1 MSFRFHSFNKNKNK
15 NKFSATNFLSNMRE
29 KNITYKNKELN
40 LNTIRS
46 IQSTDNIGFNKRI
59 KKKILELNLEEEF
72 SKKDDNNNQNLIQ
85 NILPSM
91 LTFNCYLPDEK
102 KIDNNERTIN
112 DLECSN
118 IISSFQ
124 LLIKYLFEEEEKGK
138 FENKLLEGEL
148 SKLKDLENLL
158 NNKEIIPK
166 NDEKIKKLM
175 NKKAKLQLLLK
186 KNGKSVGLKTIP
198 KLYICDACPFPYK
211 KFYSYQELHKHYV
224 KNHIN
229 PYLSLKNEY
238 KFINKGFD
246 KFFFDNK
253 MENLEEEVKNI
264 FKNARSHDKEK
275 KENESKEKKTFLS
288 VDNKMYGIRRNKRYE
303 TVGPNLNKFSMSL
316 KISKE
321 NEKMNEYIQKRIEN
335 FKLNQEKFEKEF
347 KSQIESFMKEF
358 KDELLKIKQN
368 QNK

>member
-1 MSFRFHSFNKNKNK
+1 MSFRFHSFNKNK
-15 NKFSATNFLSNMRE
+15 NKFSATNFLSNIRE

-46 IQSTDNIGFNKRI
+46 IQSTNNIGFNKRI
-59 KKKILELNLEEEF
+59 KKKILELNLEEDL
-72 SKKDDNNNQNLIQ
+72 SKKDDNNIQNLIQ

-91 LTFNCYLPDEK
+91 LTFNCYLPDEN
-102 KIDNNERTIN
+102 KINNNERTIN
-112 DLECSN
+112 DIECSN
-118 IISSFQ
+118 IISCFQ
-124 LLIKYLFEEEEKGK
+124 LLIKYLFQEEEKEK

-175 NKKAKLQLLLK
+175 NKKIKLQLLLK
-186 KNGKSVGLKTIP
+186 KKGNNVGLKTTP
-198 KLYICDACPFPYK
+198 KLYICDVCHFPFK

-224 KNHIN
+224 KYHIN
-229 PYLSLKNEY
+229 PYLSLKSEY
-238 KFINKGFD
+238 RIINKGFD
-246 KFFFDNK
+246 KFYFDNK
-253 MENLEEEVKNI
+253 MENLEEEVTNI
-264 FKNARSHDKEK
+264 FKNVRSHDKAK

-288 VDNKMYGIRRNKRYE
+288 IDNKIYGIRRNRRYE
-303 TVGPNLNKFSMSL
+303 TVGPNMNKNSLSL

-321 NEKMNEYIQKRIEN
+321 NEKMNEYVQKRIEN

-347 KSQIESFMKEF
+347 KNQIESFMKEF

>member
-1 MSFRFHSFNKNKNK
+1 MSFRFHSFNKNK
-15 NKFSATNFLSNMRE
+15 NKFSATNFLSNIRE

-46 IQSTDNIGFNKRI
+46 IKSTNNIGFNKRI

-72 SKKDDNNNQNLIQ
+72 SQKDDNNNQNLIQ

-91 LTFNCYLPDEK
+91 LTFNCYLPDEN
-102 KIDNNERTIN
+102 KINNNERTIN
-112 DLECSN
+112 DIECSN
-118 IISSFQ
+118 IISCFQ
-124 LLIKYLFEEEEKGK
+124 LLIKYLYEEEEKGK
-138 FENKLLEGEL
+138 LENQLLEKNL

-158 NNKEIIPK
+158 NNNEIIPK

-175 NKKAKLQLLLK
+175 NKKIKLQLLLK
-186 KNGKSVGLKTIP
+186 KKGNNVGLKTTP
-198 KLYICDACPFPYK
+198 KLYICDVCHFPFK

-224 KNHIN
+224 KYHIN
-229 PYLSLKNEY
+229 PYLSLKSEY
-238 KFINKGFD
+238 RIINKGFD
-246 KFFFDNK
+246 KFYFDNK
-253 MENLEEEVKNI
+253 MENLEEEVTNI
-264 FKNARSHDKEK
+264 FKNVRSHDKAK

-288 VDNKMYGIRRNKRYE
+288 IDNKIYGIRRNRRYE
-303 TVGPNLNKFSMSL
+303 TVGPNMNKNSLSL

-321 NEKMNEYIQKRIEN
+321 NEKMNEYVQKRIEN

-347 KSQIESFMKEF
+347 KNQIESFMKEF

>member
-1 MSFRFHSFNKNKNK
+1 MSFRFHSFNKNK
-15 NKFSATNFLSNMRE
+15 NKFSATNFLSNIRE

-46 IQSTDNIGFNKRI
+46 IQSTNNIGFNKRI
-59 KKKILELNLEEEF
+59 KKKILELNLEEDL
-72 SKKDDNNNQNLIQ
+72 SKKDDNNIQNLIQ

-91 LTFNCYLPDEK
+91 LTFNCYLPDEN
-102 KIDNNERTIN
+102 KINNNERTIN
-112 DLECSN
+112 DIECSN
-118 IISSFQ
+118 IISCFQ
-124 LLIKYLFEEEEKGK
+124 LLIKYLFQEEEKEK

-175 NKKAKLQLLLK
+175 NKKIKLQLLLK
-186 KNGKSVGLKTIP
+186 KKGNNVGLKTTP
-198 KLYICDACPFPYK
+198 KLYICDVCHFPYK

-224 KNHIN
+224 KYHIN
-229 PYLSLKNEY
+229 PYLSLKSEY
-238 KFINKGFD
+238 RIINKGFD
-246 KFFFDNK
+246 KFYFDNK
-253 MENLEEEVKNI
+253 MENLEEEVTNI
-264 FKNARSHDKEK
+264 FKNVRSHDKAK

-288 VDNKMYGIRRNKRYE
+288 IDNKIYGIRRNRRYE
-303 TVGPNLNKFSMSL
+303 TVGPNMNKNSLSL

-321 NEKMNEYIQKRIEN
+321 NEKMNEYVQKRIEN

-347 KSQIESFMKEF
+347 KNQIESFMKEF

>member
-1 MSFRFHSFNKNKNK
+1 MSFRFHSFNKNK
-15 NKFSATNFLSNMRE
+15 NKFSATNFLSNIRE

-46 IQSTDNIGFNKRI
+46 IQSTNNIGFNKRI
-59 KKKILELNLEEEF
+59 KKKILELNLEEDL
-72 SKKDDNNNQNLIQ
+72 SKKDDNNIQNLIQ

-91 LTFNCYLPDEK
+91 LTFNCYLPDEN
-102 KIDNNERTIN
+102 KINNNERTIN
-112 DLECSN
+112 DIECSN
-118 IISSFQ
+118 IISCFQ
-124 LLIKYLFEEEEKGK
+124 LLIKYLFQEEEKEK

-175 NKKAKLQLLLK
+175 NKKIKLQLLLK
-186 KNGKSVGLKTIP
+186 KKGNNVGLKTTP
-198 KLYICDACPFPYK
+198 KLYICDVCHFPFK

-224 KNHIN
+224 KYHIN
-229 PYLSLKNEY
+229 PYLSLKSEY
-238 KFINKGFD
+238 RIINKGFD
-246 KFFFDNK
+246 KFYFDNK
-253 MENLEEEVKNI
+253 MENLEEEVTNI
-264 FKNARSHDKEK
+264 FKNVRSHDKAK

-288 VDNKMYGIRRNKRYE
+288 IDNKIYGIRRNRRYE
-303 TVGPNLNKFSMSL
+303 TVGPNMNKNSLSL

-321 NEKMNEYIQKRIEN
+321 NEKMNEYVQKRIEN
-335 FKLNQEKFEKEF
+335 FKLNQEKFEKEL
-347 KSQIESFMKEF
+347 KNQIESFMKEF

>member
-1 MSFRFHSFNKNKNK
+1 MSFRFHSFNKNK
-15 NKFSATNFLSNMRE
+15 NKFSATNFLSNIRE

-46 IQSTDNIGFNKRI
+46 IQSTNNIGFNKRI
-59 KKKILELNLEEEF
+59 KKKILELNLEEDL
-72 SKKDDNNNQNLIQ
+72 SKKDDNNIQNLIQ

-91 LTFNCYLPDEK
+91 LTFNCYLPDEN
-102 KIDNNERTIN
+102 KINNNERTIN
-112 DLECSN
+112 DIECSN
-118 IISSFQ
+118 IISCFQ
-124 LLIKYLFEEEEKGK
+124 LLIKYLFQEEEKEK

-158 NNKEIIPK
+158 NNNEIVPK
-166 NDEKIKKLM
+166 NNEKIKKLI
-175 NKKAKLQLLLK
+175 NKKIKLQLLLK
-186 KNGKSVGLKTIP
+186 KNGKNIGLKTTP
-198 KLYICDACPFPYK
+198 KLYICDVCHFPYK

-224 KNHIN
+224 KYHIN
-229 PYLSLKNEY
+229 PYLSLKSEY

-246 KFFFDNK
+246 KFYFDNK
-253 MENLEEEVKNI
+253 MENLEEEVTNI
-264 FKNARSHDKEK
+264 FKNVRSHDKAK

-288 VDNKMYGIRRNKRYE
+288 IDNKIYGIRRNRRYE
-303 TVGPNLNKFSMSL
+303 TVGPNMNKNSMSL

-321 NEKMNEYIQKRIEN
+321 NEKMNEYVQNRIEN

-347 KSQIESFMKEF
+347 KNQIESFMKEF